1 MLRLSGLLLCLLPSL
16 FLLLFLQRL
25 NDAVDGFIA
34 LGLIHAGE
42 FLQGVLQM
50 YRLGIGHQFI
60 EHLRAVG
67 ELLIVGALL
76 VEHTDGLTITAL
88 GIGIALKVPI
98 QVAKLKQQHTFLG
111 ARPSA
116 LLIALLI
123 TGNGLRRILLGEID
137 VTDGIIH
144 LIKIIFIIIRPR
156 HALQPANHLTRLT
169 LSQHLRLGDAGVEFQ
184 FIRRIEPHRMTESLI
199 SLLIAPQS
207 LTQLPHE
214 EPLTGFLL
222 APHLMADD
230 LTQVGNGTGIVAAMK
245 VIVGHGIVP
254 LLLRPPWNGVA
265 PHIAY
270 HIFGV
275 VKKAVLDITL
285 GQPRPGE
292 GID

>member
-67 ELLIVGALL
+67 ELLIVRALL

-116 LLIALLI
+116 LLVALLI

-144 LIKIIFIIIRPR
+144 LVQIILIIIRPR
-156 HALQPANHLTRLT
+156 HALQPANHLASLP
-169 LSQHLRLGDAGVEFQ
+169 LS
-184 FIRRIEPHRMTESLI
+184 
-199 SLLIAPQS
+199 
-207 LTQLPHE
+207 
-214 EPLTGFLL
+214 
-222 APHLMADD
+222 
-230 LTQVGNGTGIVAAMK
+230 
-245 VIVGHGIVP
+245 
-254 LLLRPPWNGVA
+254 
-265 PHIAY
+265 
-270 HIFGV
+270 
-275 VKKAVLDITL
+275 
-285 GQPRPGE
+285 
-292 GID
+292 